1 MGQEMNAHV
10 LVTQMIP
17 EQGLD
22 LLKSQGVVLTV
33 NMEDRIFTKKELMDR
48 LPGHKAVLC
57 LLTDKID
64 RDVIDAAASCG
75 IRGFANLAVG
85 YDNIDVKY
93 AAEKG
98 ILVTNTPGVLTQTTA
113 ELAWALLFAAAR
125 RTTEADRFCRAGK
138 FTSWKPLLFL
148 GMDVSGKTLGIIG
161 AGRIGT
167 AVALMSKGF
176 QMKVLYTDVKKNE
189 ILEKELNAEK
199 VSLDELLT
207 RSDFISIHTPLTP
220 ETRRMIGEQEFSL
233 MKRDAI
239 LINTSRGAVLD
250 EEALSHALKNG
261 TIRAAGLDVYEKEP
275 AIHPDF
281 LHLENVVLL
290 PHIGSASL
298 ETRGK
303 MSLMAAENILAML
316 QNKIPTNVVIPC
328 I

>member
-1 MGQEMNAHV
+1 MNAHV

-17 EQGLD
+17 VQGLD
-22 LLKSQGVVLTV
+22 LLSSQEVVLTL
-33 NMEDRIFTKKELMDR
+33 NSEDRIWTKKELMDH

-57 LLTDKID
+57 FLTDKID
-64 RDVIDAAASCG
+64 RDVIDAASSCG
-75 IRGFANLAVG
+75 IKGFANLSVG

-113 ELAWALLFAAAR
+113 ELAWALLFAAGR
-125 RTTEADRFCRAGK
+125 RTSEADRFCRAGK

-148 GMDVSGKTLGIIG
+148 GMDVSGKTLGIVG

-167 AVALMSKGF
+167 AMALMSKGF
-176 QMKVLYTDVKKNE
+176 QMKVLYTDVRKNE

-199 VSLDELLT
+199 VSLDELL
-207 RSDFISIHTPLTP
+207 RKSDFVSIHTPITP
-220 ETRRMIGEQEFSL
+220 ETRHIIGEREFSL
-233 MKRDAI
+233 MKPDAV
-239 LINTSRGAVLD
+239 LVNTSRGAVLD
-250 EEALSHALKNG
+250 EEALARALKNG
-261 TIRAAGLDVYEKEP
+261 NIRAAGLDVYENEP
-275 AIHPDF
+275 AIHPDL

-316 QNKIPTNVVIPC
+316 RDQNPPHLVLDVLL
-328 I
+328 